1 MALISDD
8 TKQRFKSIKAR
19 AEEVM
24 LVMGIGSM
32 EEAYSFL
39 SAVNSEQALE
49 DARKAREVAERID
62 SRQKKQAQAQ
72 LRSASAQYNT
82 LKSNMADSD

>member
-8 TKQRFKSIKAR
+8 TKKRFQSIKAK

-24 LVMGIGSM
+24 LVMGIGSL

-49 DARKAREVAERID
+49 DARRAREVAERID
-62 SRQKKQAQAQ
+62 NRQKKQAMAH
-72 LRSASAQYNT
+72 LRSESARYNT
-82 LKSNMADSD
+82 FKENMADSD